1 MVSRHEIFATRKKK
15 TLYMILGDEQG
26 TIFNRNG
33 CPTMTIEFGVMHA
46 ISMLNTQTASVKE
59 NRIIVKIFVIN

>member
-1 MVSRHEIFATRKKK
+1 
-15 TLYMILGDEQG
+15 MILGDEQE

-46 ISMLNTQTASVKE
+46 ISRLNTQTASVKE
-59 NRIIVKIFVIN
+59 NRIIVKIFGIN

>member
-1 MVSRHEIFATRKKK
+1 MKYLLPEKKK
-15 TLYMILGDEQG
+15 TLYVILGDEQE
-26 TIFNRNG
+26 TIFNQNG
-33 CPTMTIEFGVMHA
+33 CPTMTIEFGVMHT

>member
-1 MVSRHEIFATRKKK
+1 
-15 TLYMILGDEQG
+15 MILGDEQG

>member
-1 MVSRHEIFATRKKK
+1 
-15 TLYMILGDEQG
+15 MILGDEQE
-26 TIFNRNG
+26 TIFNQNG

-46 ISMLNTQTASVKE
+46 ISRLNTQTASVKE